1 MVLTAI
7 CLIIPRGLAA
17 NADSAAS
24 RADKA
29 VTLV

>member
-1 MVLTAI
+1 MFLTAI
-7 CLIIPRGLAA
+7 CLLIPRGLVA
-17 NADSAAS
+17 NADSAAA